1 MGWNPLDFKKE
12 DPILKY
18 VKEGEQVYY
27 VHSFYIKSSGEEVVA
42 SSEYDIDVPGIVRN
56 GNVYGMQF
64 HPEKS
69 GTTGLNLLKAFGEL
83 I

>member
-1 MGWNPLDFKKE
+1 KYIKE
-12 DPILKY
+12 K
-18 VKEGEQVYY
+18 EQVYY
-27 VHSFYIKSSGEEVVA
+27 VHSFYIKSDGKEVVA
-42 SSEYDIDVPGIVRN
+42 SSEYDIDVPGIVCN

-69 GTTGLNLLKAFGEL
+69 GNTGLNLLKAFGEL